1 MGKRNLFQLFAAAVV
16 IGFAGC
22 SQDDLGVTTPGGEVN
37 PNDAVYMNVTVQL
50 PTGNGTRS
58 VTGENGGSDGGEEV
72 GKNYENNVN
81 SVLLVLAKTSDN
93 SFIAAG
99 EVVDNKTE
107 GGINTSVQKI
117 SKSTLAS
124 YYKKDGFEKSVN
136 VFVFCNP
143 TNTLRSAVLATEMGN
158 KSWYDLICSISETA
172 GESADNAAIWGGSE
186 HQNGFLMSSA
196 SIKTATIP
204 ATIEGWNTFNTKD
217 NPFHLTANNPNVPTS
232 SGNGINN
239 GKEEDPNSKDPI
251 AVERSVARF
260 DFKDGS
266 PKTTASNTYEVL
278 KDGEATIVN
287 ITLTKMAL
295 VNMSKNF
302 YFLRRVSDNG
312 LNETGGEGNPHNLLL
327 CGLEK
332 YSNTTKKG
340 NYVVDTDAAYK
351 KGTSIDASTYGQY
364 FNFCLGNIPAG
375 GDWTINEAARNQ
387 WYTSDIATVLNGTGD
402 NKDDWNAGGSDGEY
416 KIWRYVTE
424 NTIPVDGNQ
433 KKGIT
438 TGVVFKGKM
447 VANENADATLKDK
460 HKSLFDALNNTNGLN
475 TSDPILY
482 AIGNQLFVTWKEVRD
497 YLIQNEGNPLYEKVF
512 GNLSEGVKPKAGTGT
527 DYTGAVYSDDESSA
541 DYLWHQ
547 WFNNGATGWG
557 TGTPN
562 RDEDKLKAFKA
573 AAVAAGFTI
582 YQRSSETTG
591 ETTQYGYYCYYFY
604 WNRHN
609 DNGNTTVMGP
619 MEFGVVRNNV
629 YKLSVNS
636 ISKLGHPRLSEND
649 PDPEDPDD
657 PDEDGDIYF
666 DVSCQVK
673 KWVVRI
679 NGIDF

>member
-22 SQDDLGVTTPGGEVN
+22 SQDDLGVTNPGGEVN

-58 VTGENGGSDGGEEV
+58 VTGENGGSDSGEEV
-72 GKNYENNVN
+72 GKDYENNVN
-81 SVLLVLAKTSDN
+81 SVLLVLAKKSDN

-124 YYKKDGFEKSVN
+124 YYKKDDCETSVN

-172 GESADNAAIWGGSE
+172 GGSADNAAIWGGAE

-204 ATIEGWNTFNTKD
+204 ATIEGWNTFNKKE
-217 NPFHLTANNPNVPTS
+217 NPFHLTANNPTAPST

-239 GKEEDPNSKDPI
+239 GKDDDSHSADPI

-266 PKTTASNTYEVL
+266 TGNNTYEVL
-278 KDGEATIVN
+278 KDGDATIVN

-312 LNETGGEGNPHNLLL
+312 LNETGGEGNSNHLLL

-332 YSNTTKKG
+332 NT
-340 NYVVDTDAAYK
+340 NYVVDTDASYK
-351 KGTSIDASTYGQY
+351 KGTSIDAGTYGQY
-364 FNFCLGNIPAG
+364 FNFCLGNIPEG
-375 GDWTINEAARNQ
+375 GNWTINQAARDQ
-387 WYTSDIATVLNGTGD
+387 WYTSDITTVLNGTGD

-424 NTIPVDGNQ
+424 NTIPVNGNQ

-447 VANENADATLKDK
+447 VANASASSDLQTK
-460 HKSLFDALNNTNGLN
+460 HKSLFDALNNTNELN

-497 YLIQNEGNPLYEKVF
+497 YLIKNEGNPLYEKVF
-512 GNLSEGVKPKAGTGT
+512 GNPSEGVKPKAGTGT

-557 TGTPN
+557 AGTPN